1 MKTAIEAL
9 QSLQWILSAG
19 TNIVEAIQLNNE
31 LERLRDTLPKARVL
45 ICRSEW
51 GMFKDKELA
60 KLVSRLKDTTYDAE
74 DLLREL
80 DDQVLR
86 KRIEDADRS
95 RAGQLLSSSLN
106 LAKTLVRR
114 SKTRIR
120 ETQDRLEKVV
130 AEIEGM
136 LNLMGLMSV
145 EPSQI
150 MPETS
155 SVISAPEVVGRDGER
170 DALAEMLGVMIGREV
185 PRDQVIKLLG
195 VPLTGNR
202 GGTGR
207 IAGSNGKRA
216 AASNGVASTSR
227 AKQPKGNGGRAGLA
241 ETKCTN
247 NVSVIS
253 IVGIGGVGKTTL
265 AQFIYNDPRV
275 KHHFG
280 VMIWVCVSDFFD
292 KRRITKEIIE
302 SIPGEEYNSSSSL
315 NALQIEL
322 MKRLKTCPKFLL
334 VLDDIWPNANA
345 DWEAF
350 YAPLKYGPKGS
361 MILVTTRSPVVA
373 TRVTTSNC
381 KPVQLEGLP
390 TDILWDFFK
399 KCAFGTND
407 PESYSQLQDI
417 ARSISTRLCGSPLA
431 AKTLGRLLNMSLTER
446 HWRAIQ
452 KSELWELRHEENE
465 ILPALQLS
473 YLYLPEEVKRCFVFC
488 SMFPKDYSFERE
500 EIVDIW
506 VAQGFVAPGGSIR
519 PEDVGITYLD
529 ELRNR
534 FLFQTDPMFPN
545 KTRYVMHDLIHD
557 MAVSFS
563 MDECLVMQDLRNQNK
578 SRMQNTVRHMS
589 IEVDGESLSRMGDIQ
604 HLNKLHSLRFGIR
617 FDVEITWFNQLSNI
631 LFLSLKGCKLVKLPD
646 SICELNSLRYLDI
659 SHSNVQELPEKLWC
673 LYSLQVFDASR
684 SRLKKIHQDVT
695 KLINLRQLVLPAEA
709 SRALSRVSGLG
720 NLSCLRRLSNF
731 IVAKKN
737 GRGIGELKFMNQ
749 LSGKLSIRYLYTVRS
764 EEEALEA
771 RLVEKQY
778 LKELVLHFRDFGPI
792 LPCSTENGVLEGLR
806 PHSRIECLKVHGFC
820 GDRFPSWFKPED
832 LPTLITLELSEC
844 WHISSR
850 IPFFADG
857 TQVGL
862 RGDDGTQHAAG
873 SISRSN
879 GIAPFA
885 FSRLTD
891 LRVYR
896 CVWLTNLEQFL
907 TPEKLPSIKSIVLD
921 TCSSL
926 TSIPFHSF
934 VGFVCLRDLKIYY
947 CEELEC
953 PQEMV
958 LPPSLQRLCIG
969 YCGELERS
977 FPACLENLTS
987 LTLLQLDGCHNIK
1000 CISLNSIGSNMLK
1013 CLVIHDCRELSS
1025 IGGLQSLV
1033 SIQHVDLHYCPKL
1046 TEVQLPFEK
1055 KELRTKE
1062 GKELLNFLS
1071 PCKGNQTPRG
1081 CSQSAHCDSGKLRVL
1096 QMTGWI
1102 SSCKWQS
1109 RPGL

>member
-1 MKTAIEAL
+1 MET
-9 QSLQWILSAG
+9 LQWIVSAG
-19 TNIVEAIQLNNE
+19 TNIGEAIQLNSE

-60 KLVSRLKDTTYDAE
+60 KLLSRLKDATYDAE

-95 RAGQLLSSSLN
+95 RAGQLLSSCLN

-114 SKTRIR
+114 SKKRIR
-120 ETQDRLEKVV
+120 EVQDRLEKVL
-130 AEIEGM
+130 AEIEWM
-136 LNLMGLMSV
+136 LNHMGLMSV
-145 EPSQI
+145 ELSQN

-155 SVISAPEVVGRDGER
+155 SVISAPEVVGRDDER
-170 DALAEMLGVMIGREV
+170 EALIKKLGVMIGREV
-185 PRDQVIKLLG
+185 PRNKVIKLLG
-195 VPLTGNR
+195 VPLAGNR

-207 IAGSNGKRA
+207 TAMSNGKRA

-227 AKQPKGNGGRAGLA
+227 AKQPKGNGGRARLA
-241 ETKCTN
+241 EANCTN
-247 NVSVIS
+247 SVSVIS

-292 KRRITKEIIE
+292 KRKITKEIIK

-322 MKRLKTCPKFLL
+322 VKRLKMCPKFLL

-350 YAPLKYGPKGS
+350 YAPLKYGPEGS

-381 KPVQLEGLP
+381 KPVPLEGLP
-390 TDILWDFFK
+390 TGIFWDFFK

-407 PESYSQLQDI
+407 QESYPLLQDI

-431 AKTLGRLLNMSLTER
+431 AKTLGRLLNQSLTEE

-452 KSELWELRHEENE
+452 KSELWELQHEENE

-473 YLYLPEEVKRCFVFC
+473 YLYL
-488 SMFPKDYSFERE
+488 RE
-500 EIVDIW
+500 E
-506 VAQGFVAPGGSIR
+506 GFVAPGGSIR
-519 PEDVGITYLD
+519 PEDVGITYLE

-534 FLFQTDPMFPN
+534 FLFQTDPKFPN
-545 KTRYVMHDLIHD
+545 RYVMHDLIHD

-589 IEVDGESLSRMGDIQ
+589 IEVDGESLTRMGDIQ
-604 HLNKLHSLRFGIR
+604 HLNKLHSLRFGIG
-617 FDVEITWFNQLSNI
+617 FHVEITWFNQLSNI

-659 SHSNVQELPEKLWC
+659 SDSNVEELPGKLWC
-673 LYSLQVFDASR
+673 LYSLQVLDARGSN
-684 SRLKKIHQDVT
+684 LKEIHRDVT
-695 KLINLRQLVLPAEA
+695 KLINLRQLALPPRA
-709 SRALSRVSGLG
+709 SKALSTVSGLG
-720 NLSCLRRLSNF
+720 NLSCLRNLIEFRVSTE
-731 IVAKKN
+731 N

-749 LSGKLSIRYLYTVRS
+749 LSGMLSIKSLTYVGS
-764 EEEALEA
+764 EEEAAEA

-778 LKELVLHFRDFGPI
+778 LKNLILQFRPYYASSA
-792 LPCSTENGVLEGLR
+792 CSDNGVLEGLR
-806 PHSRIECLKVHGFC
+806 PHSIIEFLKVNGFC

-832 LPTLITLELSEC
+832 LPNLRGLDLGYCGHIESLS
-844 WHISSR
+844 
-850 IPFFADG
+850 IPCFADG

-891 LRVYR
+891 LRVFH
-896 CVWLTNLEQFL
+896 CKNLTNLNQFL
-907 TPEKLPSIKSIVLD
+907 TPEKLPSIKSIIIWE
-921 TCSSL
+921 CSSL

-934 VGFVCLRDLKIYY
+934 VGFVCLRDLKIYR
-947 CEELEC
+947 CEKLEC

-958 LPPSLQRLCIG
+958 LSPSLQRLCIVD
-969 YCGELERS
+969 CSELERS

-987 LTLLQLDGCHNIK
+987 LTLLELGRCRNIK

-1013 CLVIHDCRELSS
+1013 CLVITDCPELSS
-1025 IGGLQSLV
+1025 IGGLQGLA
-1033 SIQHVDLHYCPKL
+1033 SIQHVKIINCPKL
-1046 TEVQLPFEK
+1046 TEVQQPFVK
-1055 KELRTKE
+1055 RELRTKE
-1062 GKELLNFLS
+1062 GKELLNFIVTS
-1071 PCKGNQTPRG
+1071 VMHG
-1081 CSQSAHCDSGKLRVL
+1081 
-1096 QMTGWI
+1096 
-1102 SSCKWQS
+1102 
-1109 RPGL
+1109 

>member
-1 MKTAIEAL
+1 MEAL
-9 QSLQWILSAG
+9 QSILSVG
-19 TNIVEAIQLNNE
+19 SNLFEEIQLSNE
-31 LERLRDTLPKARVL
+31 LQRLRDTLPKARVL

-106 LAKTLVRR
+106 LAITLFRR

-170 DALAEMLGVMIGREV
+170 DALIEMLGVMIGREV

-207 IAGSNGKRA
+207 TAGSNGKRA
-216 AASNGVASTSR
+216 AASNGNASTSR
-227 AKQPKGNGGRAGLA
+227 AKKPKGNGGRAGLA
-241 ETKCTN
+241 ETNFTN

-275 KHHFG
+275 RRHFG
-280 VMIWVCVSDFFD
+280 DRMIWVCVSDLFD
-292 KRRITKEIIE
+292 KIRITKEII
-302 SIPGEEYNSSSSL
+302 
-315 NALQIEL
+315 
-322 MKRLKTCPKFLL
+322 RLKTCSKFLL

-350 YAPLKYGPKGS
+350 YAPLKYGPEGS

-373 TRVTTSNC
+373 TRVTTGNC
-381 KPVQLEGLP
+381 KPIQLEGLP
-390 TDILWDFFK
+390 TDIFWDFFK
-399 KCAFGTND
+399 KCAFGRND

-431 AKTLGRLLNMSLTER
+431 AKTLGRLLNMSLTEQ

-452 KSELWELRHEENE
+452 KSELWELPHEKNE

-473 YLYLPEEVKRCFVFC
+473 YLYLPEAVKRCFVFC
-488 SMFPKDYSFERE
+488 SMFPKDYSFERD

-506 VAQGFVAPGGSIR
+506 VAQGFVALGGSIR

-545 KTRYVMHDLIHD
+545 KTRYVMHNLIHD
-557 MAVSFS
+557 TAASFS
-563 MDECLVMQDLRNQNK
+563 MDECLVMHDLRNQNK
-578 SRMQNTVRHMS
+578 SRMHNTVRHMS
-589 IEVDGESLSRMGDIQ
+589 IEVDGESLTRMGDIQ

-617 FDVEITWFNQLSNI
+617 FNVEITWFNQLSNI

-659 SHSNVQELPEKLWC
+659 SHSNVQELPGKLWC
-673 LYSLQVFDASR
+673 LYSLQVLDASR
-684 SRLKKIHQDVT
+684 SSLKKIHEDVT
-695 KLINLRQLVLPAEA
+695 KLINLRQLALP
-709 SRALSRVSGLG
+709 SR
-720 NLSCLRRLSNF
+720 
-731 IVAKKN
+731 
-737 GRGIGELKFMNQ
+737 
-749 LSGKLSIRYLYTVRS
+749 
-764 EEEALEA
+764 EEALEA

-778 LKELVLHFRDFGPI
+778 LKELVLDFRQSYAS
-792 LPCSTENGVLEGLR
+792 LLCSENGVLEGLR
-806 PHSRIECLKVHGFC
+806 PHSRIEFLKVIGFC

-832 LPTLITLELSEC
+832 LSTLITLDLSNFFYME
-844 WHISSR
+844 SLP
-850 IPFFADG
+850 IPCFADG

-879 GIAPFA
+879 GMAPFA
-885 FSRLTD
+885 FSRLTGF
-891 LRVYR
+891 RVYNLR
-896 CVWLTNLEQFL
+896 KLTNLDQFL
-907 TPEKLPSIKSIVLD
+907 TPEKLPSIKSIEI
-921 TCSSL
+921 CYCPSL

-934 VGFVCLRDLKIYY
+934 VGFVCLRDLKIRY
-947 CEELEC
+947 CDKLKC

-958 LPPSLQRLCIG
+958 LPPSLQRICIVS
-969 YCGELERS
+969 CGELDKS

-987 LTLLQLDGCHNIK
+987 LTLLQLGACRNIK
-1000 CISLNSIGSNMLK
+1000 CVPLNSIESNMLK
-1013 CLVIHDCRELSS
+1013 CLVIHDCPELSS
-1025 IGGLQSLV
+1025 VGGLHGLV
-1033 SIQHVDLHYCPKL
+1033 SIQHVELRYCPKL

-1062 GKELLNFLS
+1062 GKELIKFLWDYYTAAS
-1071 PCKGNQTPRG
+1071 N
-1081 CSQSAHCDSGKLRVL
+1081 
-1096 QMTGWI
+1096 
-1102 SSCKWQS
+1102 
-1109 RPGL
+1109 

>member
-1 MKTAIEAL
+1 MEA
-9 QSLQWILSAG
+9 LQWILSAG
-19 TNIVEAIQLNNE
+19 TNSFEAIQLNNE

-45 ICRSEW
+45 ICRGEW

-60 KLVSRLKDTTYDAE
+60 YLVSRLKDATYDAE

-120 ETQDRLEKVV
+120 ETQDRLEKVL
-130 AEIEGM
+130 AEIEWM
-136 LNLMGLMSV
+136 LNHMGLMSV
-145 EPSQI
+145 ELSQN

-170 DALAEMLGVMIGREV
+170 DALIEMLGVMIGREV
-185 PRDQVIKLLG
+185 QQDQVIKLLG
-195 VPLTGNR
+195 VPLAGNR
-202 GGTGR
+202 GCTGR
-207 IAGSNGKRA
+207 TAGSNGKRA

-241 ETKCTN
+241 ETNCTN

-253 IVGIGGVGKTTL
+253 IVGIGGLGKTTL

-275 KHHFG
+275 KHYFG

-322 MKRLKTCPKFLL
+322 MKRLKMCPKFLL

-350 YAPLKYGPKGS
+350 YAPLKYGPEGS

-381 KPVQLEGLP
+381 KPVPLEGLP
-390 TDILWDFFK
+390 TGIFLDFFK

-407 PESYSQLQDI
+407 QESYPLLQDI

-452 KSELWELRHEENE
+452 KSELWELQHEENE

-473 YLYLPEEVKRCFVFC
+473 YLYL
-488 SMFPKDYSFERE
+488 RE
-500 EIVDIW
+500 E
-506 VAQGFVAPGGSIR
+506 GFVAPGGSIR

-534 FLFQTDPMFPN
+534 FLFQTDPKFPN
-545 KTRYVMHDLIHD
+545 ETRYVMHDLIHD

-589 IEVDGESLSRMGDIQ
+589 IEVDGESLTRMGDIQ

-659 SHSNVQELPEKLWC
+659 SCSTVRELPGKLWC
-673 LYSLQVFDASR
+673 LYSLQVLDA
-684 SRLKKIHQDVT
+684 RLSGLKEIHRDVT
-695 KLINLRQLVLPAEA
+695 KLINLRQLALPPRA
-709 SRALSRVSGLG
+709 SQALSTVSGLG
-720 NLSCLRRLSNF
+720 NLSCLRNLIEFRVS
-731 IVAKKN
+731 KQN

-749 LSGKLSIRYLYTVRS
+749 LSGKLSISYLTNAWS
-764 EEEALEA
+764 EEEAAEA

-778 LKELVLHFRDFGPI
+778 LKELVLHFRPYYAI
-792 LPCSTENGVLEGLR
+792 LARSDNGVLEGLR

-832 LPTLITLELSEC
+832 LPNLRSLDLAYFGDIESLS
-844 WHISSR
+844 
-850 IPFFADG
+850 IPCFADG

-891 LRVYR
+891 LRVSD
-896 CVWLTNLEQFL
+896 CKNLTNLDQFL
-907 TPEKLPSIKSIVLD
+907 TPEKLPSIKSIALQN
-921 TCSSL
+921 CCSL

-934 VGFVCLRDLKIYY
+934 VGFVCLRDLIIYNSMK
-947 CEELEC
+947 LEC

-958 LPPSLQRLCIG
+958 LPPSLQRLCIVD
-969 YCGELERS
+969 CGELDRS

-987 LTLLQLDGCHNIK
+987 LTLLQLGSCHSIK

-1013 CLVIHDCRELSS
+1013 CLVIRNCRELSS
-1025 IGGLQSLV
+1025 IGGLQGLV
-1033 SIQHVDLHYCPKL
+1033 SIQHVELRHCPKL

-1062 GKELLNFLS
+1062 GEELLDFLW
-1071 PCKGNQTPRG
+1071 
-1081 CSQSAHCDSGKLRVL
+1081 HY
-1096 QMTGWI
+1096 
-1102 SSCKWQS
+1102 
-1109 RPGL
+1109 